1 MSNSDIIGRGV
12 PRVDALGKVTGQT
25 RYAGDFRVA
34 GMQHGKLVFAR
45 YPRANVVTIDT
56 SAAQRMPGVTMVI
69 TARDLPAG
77 KRWGYDVAHRPVL
90 VGEGEQT
97 RYLGDV
103 VAMVV
108 AETDELAARAAAAVA
123 VHYEVLPPL
132 TAPRQAMAP
141 GAYEMHA
148 EAPGNRC
155 CTREFKHGDVA
166 AGFAAADVVVEH
178 TYFTPRQEQ
187 AFLETEAGVAWR
199 DDMDVLHVY
208 SSLQDPYGVAD
219 DIHLGL
225 GLPKAKIHIKG
236 TPVGGGFGGKLHT
249 TIQVHLA
256 AMAWLARVPVMLVL
270 EREESFI
277 FHAKRHPTEIRLKL
291 GARRDGTLLALEG
304 EVIADAGPY
313 SGRSP
318 EVVGLTMSA
327 LPGPY
332 RVPNIATR
340 AQAIYT
346 NNLDSG
352 AFRGYGAPQAAIAR
366 ECLLDKLA
374 RKLGLDPLEL
384 RRRNFLQPGDRPA
397 STLFGDSP
405 VSLAELTERVLQKM
419 GSPPPPAAPHI
430 RVGRSICFDMPVFD
444 VGAIPVLGKAGVGA
458 TVEVQSDGGISVHA
472 GGTELG
478 QGITTILAQM
488 AAEQFGV
495 GLDAVNVE
503 MSDNWGS
510 PRAGRTSASR
520 LTFGLGNALLLASAP
535 LRKTLLSRAAQ
546 ILERPIEDLEL
557 ADGLVKSH
565 SSPERTIRFAEV
577 AKACSDRG
585 DCLRE
590 EGWFRSGEDRY
601 MYGHTF
607 MAAGADVSVDTETGE
622 IEVLK
627 LVNVLDMGKVLN
639 PVMAYGQLYGGAMQS
654 LGFGLMEDMRT
665 EGSVPKTP
673 SFAEYVIPTAL
684 DAPVEYI
691 ADAVEQPYPTGPY
704 GAKGIAE
711 AALNCTTPTL
721 LNAINA
727 AIGVDVDAVPVDQEK
742 VLMALRRRKS
752 EVQRDRCGL
761 EEDGDGSV
769 QVPRRE
775 DRESESKAAGVHRE
789 FASAPRP

>member
-1 MSNSDIIGRGV
+1 MSNSSVIGRGV

-25 RYAGDFRVA
+25 RYAADFRVA
-34 GMQHGKLVFAR
+34 GMQHGKLVFSR
-45 YPRANVVTIDT
+45 HPRAKVLAVDT
-56 SAAQRMPGVTMVI
+56 AAAQKMPGVKKVI

-77 KRWGYDVAHRPVL
+77 KRWGYDVANRPVL
-90 VGEGEQT
+90 VAEGEET
-97 RYLGDV
+97 RYIGDV

-108 AETDELAARAAAAVA
+108 AETDELAARAAAAVN
-123 VHYEVLPPL
+123 VRYEVLPPL
-132 TAPRQAMAP
+132 TTPRQAMEP
-141 GAYEMHA
+141 GAYQMHA

-155 CTREFKHGDVA
+155 CRREFKHGDVA
-166 AGFAAADVVVEH
+166 AGFAAADVMVEH
-178 TYFTPRQEQ
+178 TFFTPRQEQ
-187 AFLETEAGVAWR
+187 AFLETESGVAWR
-199 DDMDVLHVY
+199 DDADVLHVY

-225 GLPKAKIHIKG
+225 GLPKAKIHIRG

-256 AMAWLARVPVMLVL
+256 AMAWVTRVPVMLAL

-277 FHAKRHPTEIRLKL
+277 FHAKRHPTEIRLKA
-291 GARRDGTLLALEG
+291 GAKRDGTLLALEG
-304 EVIADAGPY
+304 EIIADAGPY
-313 SGRSP
+313 SGRTP
-318 EVVGLTMSA
+318 EVVGLAMTA

-332 RVPNIATR
+332 RIPNIATS
-340 AQAIYT
+340 AEGIYT

-352 AFRGYGAPQAAIAR
+352 AFRGFGAPQAAVAR

-374 RKLGLDPLEL
+374 HRLGLDPLEL
-384 RRRNFLQPGDRPA
+384 RRRNFLPPGARPA
-397 STLFGDSP
+397 GPMFGDSP
-405 VSLAELTERVLQKM
+405 VSLVELTERVLEKM
-419 GSPPPPAAPHI
+419 GPLPEPAAPHI
-430 RVGRSICFDMPVFD
+430 RVGRSVCFDMPVFD

-458 TVEVQSDGGISVHA
+458 TIEVQSDGGVCVFA

-478 QGITTILAQM
+478 QGITTILAQI

-495 GLDAVNVE
+495 PMDAVNVE

-520 LTFGLGNALLLASAP
+520 LTYGLGNALLLACAP
-535 LRKTLLSRAAQ
+535 LRTTLLSRAAQ
-546 ILERPIEDLEL
+546 ILALPAAELEL
-557 ADGLVKSH
+557 ADGAVKSRNA
-565 SSPERTIRFAEV
+565 PERTIGFAEV

-607 MAAGADVSVDTETGE
+607 MAAGADVAVDTETGE

-627 LVNVLDMGKVLN
+627 LANVLDMGKMLN

-654 LGFGLMEDMRT
+654 LGYGLMEDMRT
-665 EGSVPKTP
+665 KGGMPEAP

-684 DAPVEYI
+684 DAPIEFI
-691 ADAVEQPYPTGPY
+691 AAAVEQPYPTGPY

-727 AIGVDVDAVPVDQEK
+727 AIGADIDAMPVGQEQI
-742 VLMALRRRKS
+742 LMALRRRKP
-752 EVQRDRCGL
+752 E
-761 EEDGDGSV
+761 
-769 QVPRRE
+769 
-775 DRESESKAAGVHRE
+775 AAVRIR
-789 FASAPRP
+789 ASA